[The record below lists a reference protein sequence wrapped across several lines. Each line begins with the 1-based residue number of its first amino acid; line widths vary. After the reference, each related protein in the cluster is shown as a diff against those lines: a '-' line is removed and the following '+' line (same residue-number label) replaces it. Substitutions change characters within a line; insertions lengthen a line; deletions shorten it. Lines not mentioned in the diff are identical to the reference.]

1 MENPDCSC
9 RLTGSGRLQ
18 HDEPALEQMQRAF
31 AGASAAAAAA
41 AAEPAAAAAAAEPA
55 AAAAEQLTVGEEA
68 RIETLRMQGGGE
80 DLAHQL
86 AAFEKQQADDR
97 GKTAAKGTVLEPE
110 SLPFVEVLPSLMR
123 PRSAMSPPVSCSALS
138 IPAD

>member
-18 HDEPALEQMQRAF
+18 HDEPALEQMQQAF
-31 AGASAAAAAA
+31 AGASA
-41 AAEPAAAAAAAEPA
+41 AAAAAAAEPA